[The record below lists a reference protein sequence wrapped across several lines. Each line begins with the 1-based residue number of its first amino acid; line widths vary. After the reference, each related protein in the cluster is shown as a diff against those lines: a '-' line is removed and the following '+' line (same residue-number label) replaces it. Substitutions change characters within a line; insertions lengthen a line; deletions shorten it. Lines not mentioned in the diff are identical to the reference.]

1 MSMVR
6 YRILGRCW
14 L

>member
-1 MSMVR
+1 MSVVR